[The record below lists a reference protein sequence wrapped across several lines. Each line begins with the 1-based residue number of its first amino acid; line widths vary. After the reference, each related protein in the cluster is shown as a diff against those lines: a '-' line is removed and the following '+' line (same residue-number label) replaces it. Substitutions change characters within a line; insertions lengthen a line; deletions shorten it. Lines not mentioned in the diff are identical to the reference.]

1 MENLRKIEFM
11 ATQIIAVA
19 AKNGITIAELELAAD
34 MAKEISKKTV
44 VEKSSVDKFYFLSSH
59 ICTSNNELFF

>member
-34 MAKEISKKTV
+34 MAERNFKKDC
-44 VEKSSVDKFYFLSSH
+44 S
-59 ICTSNNELFF
+59 